1 MNAVP
6 RSACLSLFILGAA
19 TIASGQDTDLAMAEE
34 AAGRIVKSLEWVDVP
49 AGVFEMGCE
58 EKETCEF
65 NEAPAR
71 EVTVR
76 PFRLGKYEV
85 TFEQFDLYC
94 DAARVQC
101 PEDEGWGRGDRP
113 VINVSW
119 ADAQAFIAW
128 LNEHSGHNFR
138 LPSEAEWEYAARA
151 GSATAYPWGDDMEAG
166 QANCGQ
172 GCRDDYA
179 NTAPV
184 GQFPPNAFGLHDM
197 HGNVFEWVEDCW
209 HETYD
214 GAPDDGMP
222 WVRDVC
228 LERVHRGGSWILH
241 PRGVRSANR
250 DFGMTRFSHIYRMPA
265 GGFRLAQNSQ

>member
-1 MNAVP
+1 MNVVF
-6 RSACLSLFILGAA
+6 RSALVPLLMLGAA
-19 TIASGQDTDLAMAEE
+19 TLSSGQGVDPAVHQE
-34 AAGRIVKSLEWVDVP
+34 AAVRIVESLEWVEVP
-49 AGVFEMGCE
+49 GGVFVMGCE
-58 EKETCEF
+58 DRETCEY

-76 PFRLGKYEV
+76 PFKLGKYEV
-85 TFEQFDLYC
+85 SFAQYDPYC
-94 DAARVQC
+94 EAARVQC
-101 PEDEGWGRGDRP
+101 PDDEGWGRGDRP

-119 ADAQAFIAW
+119 ADAQAFIVW
-128 LNEHSGHNFR
+128 LNEHSGQNVR
-138 LPSEAEWEYAARA
+138 LPTEAEWEYAARA
-151 GSATAYPWGDDMEAG
+151 GSATAYPWGDDMEPG

-172 GCRDDYA
+172 ECRDDYI

-184 GQFPPNAFGLHDM
+184 GQFPANAFGLHDM

-214 GAPDDGMP
+214 GAPHDGVP
-222 WVRDVC
+222 WIRDVC

-241 PRGVRSANR
+241 PRGIRSANR

-265 GGFRLAQNSQ
+265 GGFRLAQNSP

>member
-1 MNAVP
+1 MKAARHLACAIMLALV
-6 RSACLSLFILGAA
+6 SAACALAQDADGADA
-19 TIASGQDTDLAMAEE
+19 RE
-34 AAGRIVKSLEWVDVP
+34 AARRIVGLLEWVEVP
-49 AGVFEMGCE
+49 GGVFTMGCE
-58 EKETCEF
+58 GRDACEF

-71 EVTVR
+71 EVTIR
-76 PFRLGKYEV
+76 PFRLGVYEV
-85 TFEQFDLYC
+85 TFAQFDPYC
-94 DAARVQC
+94 EAAGVRC
-101 PEDEGWGRGDRP
+101 PEDEGWGRADRP

-128 LNEHSGHNFR
+128 LNEHSGQNFR

-151 GSATAYPWGDDMEAG
+151 GSATAWPWGDEMPPG

-172 GCRDDYA
+172 GCRDEYI

-184 GQFPPNAFGLHDM
+184 GRFPANAFGLHDM

-214 GAPDDGMP
+214 GAPRDGTP

-228 LERVHRGGSWILH
+228 QERVHRGGSWILH
-241 PRGVRSANR
+241 PRGIRSANR

-265 GGFRLAQNSQ
+265 GGFRLAAD